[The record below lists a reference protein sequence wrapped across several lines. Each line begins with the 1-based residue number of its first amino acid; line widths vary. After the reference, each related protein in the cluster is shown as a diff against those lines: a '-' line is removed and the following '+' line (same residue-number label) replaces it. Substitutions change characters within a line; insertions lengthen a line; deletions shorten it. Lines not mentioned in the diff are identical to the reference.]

1 MSDKEIR
8 ELALYVAQYIDEEL
22 TRTPNAEIDFF
33 MIEDAMH
40 AYMEG
45 AR

>member
-1 MSDKEIR
+1 MNDKQIR

-22 TRTPNAEIDFF
+22 TRTPEAEIDFF
-33 MIEDAMH
+33 MIEDAIH
-40 AYMEG
+40 AYEEG

>member
-8 ELALYVAQYIDEEL
+8 ELALYVAQYIDEES
-22 TRTPNAEIDFF
+22 TRTPDAEIDFF
-33 MIEDAMH
+33 MIEDAVH

-45 AR
+45 SR